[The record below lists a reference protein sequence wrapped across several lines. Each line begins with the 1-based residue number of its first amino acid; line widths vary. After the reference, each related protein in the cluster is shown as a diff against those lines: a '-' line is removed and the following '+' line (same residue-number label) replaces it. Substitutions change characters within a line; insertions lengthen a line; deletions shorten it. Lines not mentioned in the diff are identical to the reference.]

1 MNQKQDKHIVDILFV
16 IGLFCIFALSSFFL
30 ISIGANI
37 YRKTVAHMDE
47 NFNTRTSLSYVVEKV
62 RQADAEGAV
71 SIGTFEGNPA
81 VILSSEVNGIEYHT
95 YIYEYQGMLKELME
109 RSDISLSATAG
120 QDILAMDRFE
130 ITAVNDHLVQCTMK
144 TPEENTISFYICI
157 RSGGFEDAD
166 EKFF

>member
-1 MNQKQDKHIVDILFV
+1 MNQKQDKHIIDVLFV
-16 IGLFCIFALSSFFL
+16 IGLFCIFALSSIFL

-47 NFNTRTSLSYVVEKV
+47 NFNARTSLSYVVEKI
-62 RQADAEGAV
+62 RQADTEGAI

-81 VILSSEVNGIEYHT
+81 VILSSEVNGIRYHT
-95 YIYEYQGMLKELME
+95 YIYEYHGMLKELME
-109 RSDISLSATAG
+109 RSDVTLSVSAG
-120 QDILAMDRFE
+120 QDILAMEQFE
-130 ITAVNDHLVQCTMK
+130 LMEVNDHLVQCTLK

>member
-1 MNQKQDKHIVDILFV
+1 MGIP
-16 IGLFCIFALSSFFL
+16 A
-30 ISIGANI
+30 AATA
-37 YRKTVAHMDE
+37 YRNPDAPSEPNAENRRDE
-47 NFNTRTSLSYVVEKV
+47 PHEHLERTLEKI

-81 VILSSEVNGIEYHT
+81 LILSSEVNGIVYHT
-95 YIYEYQGMLKELME
+95 YIYEYHGMLKELME
-109 RSDISLSATAG
+109 RSDISLSASAG
-120 QDILAMDRFE
+120 QDILAMERFE

-144 TPEENTISFYICI
+144 NPEENTISFYICI

>member
-1 MNQKQDKHIVDILFV
+1 MNQKQDKHIVDVLFV

-47 NFNTRTSLSYVVEKV
+47 NFNTRTSLSYVVEKI

-81 VILSSEVNGIEYHT
+81 LILSSEVNGIVYHT
-95 YIYEYQGMLKELME
+95 YIYEYHGMLKELME
-109 RSDISLSATAG
+109 RSDI
-120 QDILAMDRFE
+120 
-130 ITAVNDHLVQCTMK
+130 
-144 TPEENTISFYICI
+144 
-157 RSGGFEDAD
+157 
-166 EKFF
+166 

>member
-1 MNQKQDKHIVDILFV
+1 MGYIDIGF
-16 IGLFCIFALSSFFL
+16 
-30 ISIGANI
+30 
-37 YRKTVAHMDE
+37 
-47 NFNTRTSLSYVVEKV
+47 EKI

-71 SIGTFEGNPA
+71 SIGTFEENPA

-109 RSDISLSATAG
+109 RSDISLSASAG
-120 QDILAMDRFE
+120 QDILAMERFE

-144 TPEENTISFYICI
+144 NPEENTISFYICI

>member
-1 MNQKQDKHIVDILFV
+1 MNQKQDKHIVDVLFV

-30 ISIGANI
+30 IPIEQIFTARRWHI
-37 YRKTVAHMDE
+37 WMK
-47 NFNTRTSLSYVVEKV
+47 NFNTRTSLSYVVEKI

-71 SIGTFEGNPA
+71 SIGTFEGNPV

-109 RSDISLSATAG
+109 RSDISLSASAG
-120 QDILAMDRFE
+120 QDILAMERFE

-144 TPEENTISFYICI
+144 TRRKTP
-157 RSGGFEDAD
+157 
-166 EKFF
+166 